1 MPARTLAI
9 ECWALVLLATY
20 LPGYLPIY
28 PLERQARDGVG
39 VCAALAKVGAAPDP
53 SRAFLEAWPLKLTV
67 PC

>member
-1 MPARTLAI
+1 MPARTLPI
-9 ECWALVLLATY
+9 EYWALGLLVTQVLS
-20 LPGYLPIY
+20 Y

-53 SRAFLEAWPLKLTV
+53 SRAFLEAWPLKLSV